1 MHNVTRITLT
11 VPFALILIQY
21 LDFTMLLFEDRTIP
35 EFWQNHGLREAL
47 FATVLCAV
55 VLNHLWS
62 TKVDQ
67 YKLRLIMILGAPLVF
82 GFWIFE
88 LIVGFDPNGDYQ
100 DITLYHAVEAVTF
113 VIGYFMALSVW
124 KGQAKKR

>member
-1 MHNVTRITLT
+1 MHGITRITLT

-21 LDFTMLLFEDRTIP
+21 LDFVLLLFEDPAIP

-62 TKVDQ
+62 TQVDQ
-67 YKLRLIMILGAPLVF
+67 YRLRLIMLLGAPLVF
-82 GFWIFE
+82 GFWIAE
-88 LIVGFDPNGDYQ
+88 LIVGFDPTGNFQ
-100 DITLYHAVEAVTF
+100 EITLYHTVEAVTF
-113 VIGYFMALSVW
+113 VIGYFMAVSVW
-124 KGQAKKR
+124 KGQRAQQ

>member
-1 MHNVTRITLT
+1 MHGITRITLT

-21 LDFTMLLFEDRTIP
+21 LDFVMLLFEDLTIP

-67 YKLRLIMILGAPLVF
+67 YRLRLIMLLGAPLVF
-82 GFWIFE
+82 GYWIAE
-88 LIVGFDPNGDYQ
+88 LIVGFDPNGNFQ
-100 DITLYHAVEAVTF
+100 DITLYHAVQAVTF
-113 VIGYFMALSVW
+113 VIGYFMAVSLW
-124 KGQAKKR
+124 KGKGAKK